1 MPKLLN
7 ISIIGAGQIGS
18 RHLQAFVNSKES
30 IRIQL
35 VDPSQDSL
43 EVACQRFHSVYKED
57 SKRIALQ
64 TFNTI
69 EELDKYQDV
78 AIIATDAIVRNDVIK
93 ELVQK
98 KKIKAMIFE
107 KVLFQTEREYFEIDS
122 LLKSKKI
129 PTWVNCILRATSFFR
144 ELKKLLNKDK
154 YICMKVDGADWGLA
168 CNGIHILDLFA
179 FLSGC
184 RDFEFTDIRFD
195 QVIPDFK
202 RPESKE
208 FIGEMVGKNSQGHQ
222 LIMKC
227 EEGDS
232 VKENQ
237 RGVKTIRIEN
247 GSNHYT
253 ITVYMDRVIHKSK
266 TKNNETETTEPL
278 PLQSQIT
285 HQLIEDIIK
294 SRSCGL
300 PTYSES
306 MGLHL
311 CLIRAFLEHLSKT
324 TGKRVTR
331 CPIT

>member
-1 MPKLLN
+1 MSAIN
-7 ISIIGAGQIGS
+7 ISIIGSGQIGS
-18 RHLQAFVNSKES
+18 RHLQALANLQGSV
-30 IRIQL
+30 RIQL
-35 VDPSQDSL
+35 IDPSSKSL
-43 EVACQRFHSVYKED
+43 EIACQRFNSVYQED
-57 SKRIALQ
+57 SERISLQ
-64 TFNTI
+64 TFNSI
-69 EELDKYQDV
+69 ESLHEKQDIV
-78 AIIATDAIVRNDVIK
+78 IVATDAAVRSKVLK
-93 ELVQK
+93 ELIQTK
-98 KKIKAMIFE
+98 DINAIICE
-107 KVLFQTEREYFEIDS
+107 KVLFQTEKEYFEIDS
-122 LLKSKKI
+122 LLQEKKI
-129 PTWVNCILRATSFFR
+129 PAWVNCILRATDFFR
-144 ELKKLLNKDK
+144 NLKTLLNQNDG
-154 YICMKVDGADWGLA
+154 ILMDVDGADWGLA
-168 CNGIHILDLFA
+168 CNGIHFLDLFA
-179 FLSGC
+179 FLSEC

-208 FIGEMVGKNSQGHQ
+208 FIGAMVGKNSQGHQ
-222 LIMKC
+222 LTMNC

-237 RGVKTIRIEN
+237 RGVKTIRIQN
-247 GSNHYT
+247 GYNHHT
-253 ITVYMDRVIHKSK
+253 ITVYMDRVTHKSK
-266 TKNNETETTEPL
+266 TKNNETEATEPL

-294 SRSCGL
+294 DGSCGL